1 MFLHNRWKQRGLR
14 DGSKFW
20 GVHAAGRHGFYRRY
34 DVLVSAAASWLLSF
48 LVCGVW
54 VQVRFDASESRHEL
68 LSASAWPDA
77 CMLWARWHIP
87 AETGRLVAAVRLWW
101 MWRRWLTEGRSGQ
114 QLVCARPS
122 CHGVTQHY
130 CLTEESSE
138 SDSSAWLS
146 AIQYSC
152 VDVPHEMIQ
161 KQFFNQCWLLRL
173 FCLQKRNISVYLFV
187 HLAFVL
193 YRTECRDMAHTPTEV
208 PEKKKLMVGY
218 SSYYNLHKIYV
229 QFNVL

>member
-20 GVHAAGRHGFYRRY
+20 GVRAAGRRGFYRRY
-34 DVLVSAAASWLLSF
+34 DVLVSAAASRLLSF

-68 LSASAWPDA
+68 LSASARPDA
-77 CMLWARWHIP
+77 CALWARWHIP
-87 AETGRLVAAVRLWW
+87 AETGRLVAAVRLRW

-130 CLTEESSE
+130 CLPEESSE

-146 AIQYSC
+146 AIFLCWRPSSDDTKAQS
-152 VDVPHEMIQ
+152 
-161 KQFFNQCWLLRL
+161 FNQCWLLRL
-173 FCLQKRNISVYLFV
+173 FWAFKREIHLYIFV
-187 HLAFVL
+187 
-193 YRTECRDMAHTPTEV
+193 C
-208 PEKKKLMVGY
+208 
-218 SSYYNLHKIYV
+218 I
-229 QFNVL
+229 

>member
-20 GVHAAGRHGFYRRY
+20 GVRGAGRHGFYRGY
-34 DVLVSAAASWLLSF
+34 DVRVSAAASWLLSF

-68 LSASAWPDA
+68 LSASARPDA

-87 AETGRLVAAVRLWW
+87 AETGRLVAAARLWW

-130 CLTEESSE
+130 CLPEESSE

-146 AIQYSC
+146 AIFLCWWPSW
-152 VDVPHEMIQ
+152 DDP
-161 KQFFNQCWLLRL
+161 KAQFFNQCWLLRL
-173 FCLQKRNISVYLFV
+173 FWAFKREIYLYIF
-187 HLAFVL
+187 L
-193 YRTECRDMAHTPTEV
+193 C
-208 PEKKKLMVGY
+208 
-218 SSYYNLHKIYV
+218 I
-229 QFNVL
+229 